1 MFSKLP
7 IGVSTL
13 QEVGILPTW
22 VYCLPLG
29 ELRGC
34 FVVENWDFLVLDRCS
49 SPRGTEIRLG
59 EGMNLL

>member
-1 MFSKLP
+1 MFSRLP

-29 ELRGC
+29 EFSGC
-34 FVVENWDFLVLDRCS
+34 FGVENWDFLVFAQCS
-49 SPRGTEIRLG
+49 
-59 EGMNLL
+59 